1 MVKGW
6 PGVGQR
12 SCRRLDG
19 RKPPP
24 WQEYS
29 EGKTIMRIR
38 TIKAKIVMLSC
49 FTVFLTVLS
58 LIGIVLFLQGG
69 LQNDAN
75 AEMAAYII
83 VCGVAILVILG
94 ALSLIL
100 AETISK
106 PLKQAAMMLKDIAQ
120 GEGDL
125 SNRLPESAKD
135 EVGEMAHWFNTFIEK
150 LQRMIANIAQRAD
163 EVASASHTLRT
174 TADGLATGVEEM
186 THRSNTVA
194 AATEQASANVRNMA
208 AGVEEVSANANT
220 VSTASEEVA
229 ANLSAVGAAVE
240 QMSGNLSTIA
250 SSAEQ
255 MTRSVSA
262 VATAVEEMSASLN
275 EVSKNASHSARVA
288 GKAAEIANRASGTV
302 NELGKSAQEIGK
314 VVDTIKGIAAQTNL
328 LALNATIEAA
338 SAGEA
343 GKGFAV
349 VANEV
354 KELAKQAAA
363 ATEEIRAQVE
373 TMQRSTRDSVGAI
386 EEIAKVIGDISSTS
400 TTIAAA
406 VEEQTATTNE
416 ISRSITEAAHG
427 ATEVSK
433 NVQEAASGANEVSR
447 NVQEAVKG
455 VGGIARSIG
464 ELAAG
469 ANVIARNAGE
479 AAKGMNEVAGNV
491 SRVDAAARQSAV
503 GTIETQND
511 AQSLAETAANLQG
524 LVSGFK
530 IGEKRFDIG
539 KVKTAHLAWRAR
551 LQAVIKGYKT
561 MRADEVV
568 SHHDCEFGKWY
579 FSPEGQALAAF
590 PAYAEVDKHHEAVHG
605 LARQVVSL
613 VEKGER
619 ERAQSLAQEFETIK
633 EKLFKSLDALYSA

>member
-29 EGKTIMRIR
+29 EEKTIMRIR

-58 LIGIVLFLQGG
+58 LIGIVLLLQGG

-150 LQRMIANIAQRAD
+150 LQRMIANVAQRAD

-229 ANLSAVGAAVE
+229 ANLSTVGAAVE

-427 ATEVSK
+427 ATDVSK